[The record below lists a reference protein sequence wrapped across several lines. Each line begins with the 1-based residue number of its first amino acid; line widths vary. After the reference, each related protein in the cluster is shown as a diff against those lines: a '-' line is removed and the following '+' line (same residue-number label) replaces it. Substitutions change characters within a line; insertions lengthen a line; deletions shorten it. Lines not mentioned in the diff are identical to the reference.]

1 MSVELPEEA
10 PGCIDV
16 PIEEYPHPAP
26 FEDECAAD
34 DIAEEEDD
42 DVNVQ
47 MAVDIFGAE
56 GIPARHIL
64 VHPFITILPQPW
76 EAPSFTPGQG
86 TRLLGAAI
94 PRPVQVR
101 RRVVRGAA
109 GRMQPLPEPAGR
121 SSSLVHRSPLT
132 GRQRMRAI
140 ISANS
145 AIVPVQGCTVLSP
158 GLLVRCPCGNCRS
171 PVAFEIDGTWWSDT
185 PEGRRAQQRRD
196 GEYREAGIELVVV
209 PAYEYPQQT
218 WAGFLQRRIRSHLR
232 TTRRARLA

>member
-1 MSVELPEEA
+1 MSVELPPEEA
-10 PGCIDV
+10 PECIEV
-16 PIEEYPHPAP
+16 PIEVCAQPAP
-26 FEDECAAD
+26 YEDAGD
-34 DIAEEEDD
+34 DIDD
-42 DVNVQ
+42 IDGDDLNVQ

-76 EAPSFTPGQG
+76 EAPSFTPDQSA
-86 TRLLGAAI
+86 RLLEAAVS
-94 PRPVQVR
+94 RPVRAR
-101 RRVVRGAA
+101 RRVVRNAA
-109 GRMQPLPEPAGR
+109 GKMQPPPVPAGQI
-121 SSSLVHRSPLT
+121 SSLIHRSPLT
-132 GRQRMRAI
+132 GRQRTRVI

-145 AIVPVQGCTVLSP
+145 AIMPAPGCIVLSP
-158 GLLVRCPCGNCRS
+158 CLLVRCPCGNCRRPS
-171 PVAFEIDGTWWSDT
+171 AFEIDGTWWSDT

-196 GEYREAGIELVVV
+196 AEYEAAGIELVVV